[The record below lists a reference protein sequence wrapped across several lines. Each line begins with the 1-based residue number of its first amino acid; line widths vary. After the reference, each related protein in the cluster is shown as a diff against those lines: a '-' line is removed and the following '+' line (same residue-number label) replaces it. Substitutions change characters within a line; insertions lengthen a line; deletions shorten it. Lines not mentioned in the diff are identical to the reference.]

1 MINYRSIITFL
12 NSLLMCVC
20 SVFRNEIMAQQN
32 FLDPGF
38 GNSGK
43 ASVLI
48 NSGEY
53 AKDIKVQSDG
63 KILVLESTS
72 MDNGTTL
79 RFCIARLNSNGSL
92 DNTFGNSG
100 ITETMFGNNKD
111 LGKRLAILSDGKI
124 LACGTS
130 DANGYMEFAAAR
142 YNSNGT
148 IDNSFGTNGVVLT
161 SASGESDCK
170 SMALQS
176 DGKFILA
183 GTANASSMAGDF
195 AIIRYNAN
203 GTIDNSFGT
212 NGVVLT
218 AVSNDYFDG
227 INDIAIQPDGKIV
240 AVGRFLTP
248 AAPPTFKTNMTIL
261 RYNLNGTVDNTFG
274 LNGIVTPTLSHFS
287 YPSSVKIQTD
297 GKIMV
302 FGTADSIT
310 TLIRLNADGT
320 FDTTFGTNGTSSHKL
335 ITSSGFASFY
345 LPGEIKVLNNG
356 KYLVIGTELSSTIN
370 YANPIMTL
378 FNANGTIDTN
388 FGLNGTIMTGC
399 VRDENDSYLPLE
411 IQPDSKII
419 TAASTGNYPSSC
431 KIYLERYS
439 PSSEIM
445 SVHEFT
451 EDGMMIYPNPAK
463 EKICLGQNFNDLKYE
478 MFDAIGNRVENI
490 KLEDEAYLNI
500 KDLSPGMYFIR
511 VHGSLSAKKFI
522 KE

>member
-1 MINYRSIITFL
+1 MINYRTKETSVITIVVI
-12 NSLLMCVC
+12 VC
-20 SVFRNEIMAQQN
+20 SFLLNVIRAQSN
-32 FLDPGF
+32 FLDPSF
-38 GNSGK
+38 GNTGK
-43 ASVLI
+43 TFITI
-48 NSGEY
+48 NGGEY
-53 AKDIKVQSDG
+53 AKDIKLQSDG
-63 KILVLESTS
+63 KAVVLGSTS
-72 MDNGTTL
+72 MDNGATL
-79 RFCIARLNSNGSL
+79 RFCIARLHSNGSL
-92 DNTFGNSG
+92 DNTFGNG
-100 ITETMFGNNKD
+100 GFTETLFGNNKD

-124 LACGTS
+124 IACGTS

-142 YNSNGT
+142 YNANGT

-183 GTANASSMAGDF
+183 GAANASSMAGDF
-195 AIIRYNAN
+195 AMIRYNAN

-212 NGVVLT
+212 NGVVIT

-227 INDIAIQPDGKIV
+227 INDIAIQPNGKII
-240 AVGRFLTP
+240 AVGRFLSP
-248 AAPPTFKTNMTIL
+248 AAPPTFKTNMAVM
-261 RYNLNGTVDNTFG
+261 RYNANGTVDNTFG
-274 LNGIVTPTLSHFS
+274 LNGMVTPTLTHYS
-287 YPSSVKIQTD
+287 YPSSVKIQSD

-302 FGTADSIT
+302 FGTADSMT
-310 TLIRLNADGT
+310 TLIRLNADGSY
-320 FDTTFGTNGTSSHKL
+320 DPSFGTNGVSSNKL
-335 ITSSGFASFY
+335 IASSGFASFY

-411 IQPDSKII
+411 ILPDRKII

-431 KIYLERYS
+431 KIYVERYS

-445 SVHEFT
+445 SVQEFT

-463 EKICLGQNFNDLKYE
+463 EKICLGQNFNGLKYE
-478 MFDAIGNRVENI
+478 VFDAIGNRVENI
-490 KLEDEAYLNI
+490 KLEDNTSLNI
-500 KDLSPGMYFIR
+500 KELSPGMYFIR
-511 VHGSLSAKKFI
+511 MQGSSSFKRFI